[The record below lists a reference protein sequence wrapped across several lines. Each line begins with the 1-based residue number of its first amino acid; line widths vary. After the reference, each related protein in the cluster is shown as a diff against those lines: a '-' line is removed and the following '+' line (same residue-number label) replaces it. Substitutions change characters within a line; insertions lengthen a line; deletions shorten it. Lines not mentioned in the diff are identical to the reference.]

1 MFDSIKNNSGYI
13 VIMALWSVV
22 GMLST
27 PLAFVVILGN
37 LILFFAK
44 ERYFEALLGMLFLFI
59 LSDNTQELW
68 QFAKDIKP
76 YYLLLF
82 GVLVITKYDQLINMS
97 IVIKALTGFLVVS
110 LICVQFSHDAFVA
123 AQKTIS
129 YGLILIVVPNIVIYE
144 FNRLGKVFFSNVIAF
159 TIIIHLISLSV
170 IITFPE
176 VGTSHGGRWQGAFG
190 NPNGL
195 GLFLIVSY
203 LLYAA
208 IKKEFPNI
216 FTRNENVFYML
227 LTFGFIWLSGSRT
240 ALISV
245 LIFEFITFGFKY
257 SKQLTVI
264 ALGAF
269 IIYFDFLYDFLLKLL
284 YDLGLSDDLRLDN
297 IQEGSGRVIAWLFS
311 WEDIKQNTLI
321 LGKGMGYDEFIMKA
335 NARTLGELGHEGGV
349 HNSYLIIWLNT
360 GLIGLLAFVF
370 GYFRLFIQG
379 IKRKSYGFAFVFA
392 ILFSANFEPWL
403 TSSLNPFM
411 TIFLIGLSLM
421 LTNNNSDEEKAV
433 EAEPIAA

>member
-1 MFDSIKNNSGYI
+1 MLDSIKNNSGYI

-27 PLAFVVILGN
+27 PLAFIVILGN

-82 GVLVITKYDQLINMS
+82 GVLVITKYDELIQMPL
-97 IVIKALTGFLVVS
+97 IIKALTGVLLVS
-110 LICVQFSHDAFVA
+110 FFCAQFSHDAFVA
-123 AQKTIS
+123 VQKTLS
-129 YGLILIVVPNIVIYE
+129 YGLILVVVPNIVIYE
-144 FNRLGKVFFSNVIAF
+144 YNRIGKVFYSNVIAF

-170 IITFPE
+170 ILTFPE

-203 LLYAA
+203 VLYGS
-208 IKKEFPNI
+208 IKKEFPTIFKRGENI
-216 FTRNENVFYML
+216 FYLL
-227 LTFGFIWLSGSRT
+227 LTLSFVWMSGSRT
-240 ALISV
+240 ALISI
-245 LIFEFITFGFKY
+245 LIFEFVIFGFKY
-257 SKQLTVI
+257 SKPLTVI
-264 ALGAF
+264 ALASF
-269 IIYFDFLYDFLLKLL
+269 IVYFDFLYEFLLGLL
-284 YDLGLSDDLRLDN
+284 YDLGLSEDLRLDN
-297 IQEGSGRVIAWLFS
+297 IKEGSGRIIAWYFA
-311 WEDIKQNTLI
+311 WEDIQRNTLI

-360 GLIGLLAFVF
+360 GLIGLIAFLV

-379 IKRKSYGFAFVFA
+379 IKTKTYGFALTCS

-403 TSSLNPFM
+403 TSSLNPYL
-411 TIFLIGLSLM
+411 TIFLIAITLM
-421 LTNNNSDEEKAV
+421 LTKTDNNEEEAS
-433 EAEPIAA
+433 EAELSAA